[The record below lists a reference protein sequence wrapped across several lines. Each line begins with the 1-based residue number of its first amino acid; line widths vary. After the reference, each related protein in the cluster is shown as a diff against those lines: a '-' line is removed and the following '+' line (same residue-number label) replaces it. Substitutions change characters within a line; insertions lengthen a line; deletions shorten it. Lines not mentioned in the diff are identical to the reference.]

1 MITAAAGTSDIILI
15 IGIIVAAVVLVAIVV
30 IAVLLNRA
38 DKKKRANA
46 EADTADGEAA
56 EEQLPPE
63 PSADERRAEE
73 ESAAPAAAAA
83 EPVAEQ
89 YAETAE
95 PTAEIA
101 AEPVT
106 AEEAPSENAADDK
119 KPRPKATPGVRRP
132 AGSWSVEF
140 KREGEYVAVLSAK
153 NGELMLESEIYSSE
167 EGARSGIATIV
178 RNITGG
184 GKFVIYRDKNGN
196 YYFKLKSS
204 GNKLLCIG
212 EIYRAKD
219 QCEKAVESVKRLA
232 ADAPIAGGVSRGD
245 EYIEYKPSPVRV
257 NAKSAPGKWVVKRG
271 DDDMW
276 HAMLYAGNGQ
286 LMLATE
292 GVSSQSTALA
302 ALDAVRK
309 NAAEGNFV
317 IDRDKFGRYCYKLR
331 NARKSVIC
339 IGETYD
345 SLPSC
350 TKAIETV
357 RRYCSTA
364 EVQ

>member
-30 IAVLLNRA
+30 IAVLFNRA

-63 PSADERRAEE
+63 PSAAERRAEE

-95 PTAEIA
+95 PT
-101 AEPVT
+101 
-106 AEEAPSENAADDK
+106 DDK
-119 KPRPKATPGVRRP
+119 KPRPKVAPGVRRP

-219 QCEKAVESVKRLA
+219 QCEKAVESVRRLA